1 MTDQI
6 TDVDKIKQKLEL
18 LEGSE
23 DTNAEQFLSFVL
35 DGEEYAVDILR
46 VQEIRC
52 WEGATVIPN
61 SPASVKGVMN
71 LRGSIVP
78 VMDLRLRL
86 GLAEQAYNP
95 LTVVIVLKFIAHGG
109 NEKISGVVVDAVA
122 DVHSISPEDIQ
133 QAPELS
139 SNVNA
144 SFVKGLGSTKS
155 GALILLDPDTLLAI

>member
-1 MTDQI
+1 MSEDI
-6 TDVDKIKQKLEL
+6 NVDELNQRLGL
-18 LEGSE
+18 LEGVE
-23 DTNAEQFLSFVL
+23 NADVEQYLSFFL
-35 DGEEYAVDILR
+35 DNEEYAVDILR

-61 SPASVKGVMN
+61 SPVSVKGVMN
-71 LRGSIVP
+71 LRGTIVP

-86 GLAEQAYNP
+86 GLPEQAYKP
-95 LTVVIVLKFIAHGG
+95 LTVVIVLKFETSDGR
-109 NEKISGVVVDAVA
+109 EKISGVVVDAVA
-122 DVHSISPEDIQ
+122 DVHSISPDDIQ

-144 SFVKGLGSTKS
+144 TFVKGLGCTES